1 MNNLLGEP
9 EERDSTTWPHLR
21 AAAAMWTSGQLAEQ
35 IQRIGPGLREDL
47 YSAEP
52 ETGLDLLPDCEAE
65 P

>member
-1 MNNLLGEP
+1 MNNLPGEP
-9 EERDSTTWPHLR
+9 ETRDSTTWPHLR

-35 IQRIGPGLREDL
+35 IQRLGPDLREDL

-52 ETGLDLLPDCEAE
+52 ESDLDLLPDFEAE